1 VLAGSTILL
10 RICGLAVFAMRLTVI
25 VVILTGLTVLEAQRS
40 TADGVYSLD
49 QAERGRGR
57 YASACQ
63 GCHAADLSGGVGSA
77 LKGDQFRSDWG
88 GLPLARLFERIRT
101 MPPSASAPQPEDAAV
116 ELLAHV
122 LAANGFPP
130 GETLSIERLDDIRFQ
145 SGERSDAVP
154 DFALV
159 QVFGCITSRTPGE
172 WLITS
177 ATAPVR
183 TTNPEPSPE
192 DERLRHAASR
202 GDAAFRLLNAFPSP
216 AKLDGHLAEVKGF
229 LIRGSMDSI
238 NVTAL
243 TSVTSAC
250 Q

>member
-1 VLAGSTILL
+1 
-10 RICGLAVFAMRLTVI
+10 MRVTVI
-25 VVILTGLTVLEAQRS
+25 AAILFSLNAQQAQRS
-40 TADGVYSLD
+40 TADGVYSPD

-57 YASACQ
+57 YAATCQ

-77 LKGDQFRSDWG
+77 LKGDQFKSDWG

-101 MPPSASAPQPEDAAV
+101 MPPGAPAPQPEDAAV

-145 SGERSDAVP
+145 SAERSDAVP

-183 TTNPEPSPE
+183 TTNPEPSPGGRTTAPRSQPRRRHVPPLE
-192 DERLRHAASR
+192 CLSEPGQAGRASGRGQGVPDSRLYRHDQRHSADQR
-202 GDAAFRLLNAFPSP
+202 
-216 AKLDGHLAEVKGF
+216 
-229 LIRGSMDSI
+229 SI
-238 NVTAL
+238 CVPMNWELGTEEPRN
-243 TSVTSAC
+243 
-250 Q
+250 